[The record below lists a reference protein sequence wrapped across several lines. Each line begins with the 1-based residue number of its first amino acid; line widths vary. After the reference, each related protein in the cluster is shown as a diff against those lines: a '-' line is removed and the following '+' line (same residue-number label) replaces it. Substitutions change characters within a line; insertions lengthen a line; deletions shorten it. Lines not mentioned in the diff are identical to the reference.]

1 MTKRRLFATI
11 ALISVMFVA
20 IGGLMHFW
28 IRHSEA
34 YELGRAAVAGRLG
47 VSTEMVQLKLLAPLQ
62 VLEGAYSGSALFV
75 LCGPDAKCVTVVA
88 RKEDA
93 RWSVVDLAER

>member
-1 MTKRRLFATI
+1 MTKRRLFASI
-11 ALISVMFVA
+11 ALVSVVFVA

-28 IRHSEA
+28 VRHSEA

-47 VSTEMVQLKLLAPLQ
+47 VSAEMVQLKLLAPIQ
-62 VLEGAYSGSALFV
+62 VREGAYSGSALFV
-75 LCGPDAKCVTVVA
+75 LCGPDAKCITVEA

-93 RWSVVDLAER
+93 RWSVVELVER